1 MLMSWL
7 LKSIQRLYD
16 YPHIQ
21 FCVSYTIFQV
31 LKMKSTPFLLTG
43 AKPIHLKMYFDCFW
57 SSCRAPEISNKHQ
70 KYICKSPK
78 NLRQL
83 SLKPLTR
90 KLAPLFFADVHF
102 NSRDANLTKRKQA
115 QWTKWHSL
123 CTPQIS
129 SMVSE
134 CVHSPVTC
142 ATTAWEILLFPRN
155 ALISSFTMLLSLLQT
170 HPAQVRTQK
179 YSCSLQEPCGILY
192 KDHFKEAPILYGLSA
207 LRQNLIGRQQKGMYW
222 R

>member
-1 MLMSWL
+1 
-7 LKSIQRLYD
+7 
-16 YPHIQ
+16 
-21 FCVSYTIFQV
+21 
-31 LKMKSTPFLLTG
+31 MKSTPLLLTG
-43 AKPIHLKMYFDCFW
+43 AKPIHIKIYLDCFW
-57 SSCRAPEISNKHQ
+57 SSCRGPEISNKHQ
-70 KYICKSPK
+70 KYICKYPK
-78 NLRQL
+78 NLGQL

-90 KLAPLFFADVHF
+90 KLATLFFADVHF
-102 NSRDANLTKRKQA
+102 NSADADLTRRKQA
-115 QWTKWHSL
+115 QRTKRRSL

-179 YSCSLQEPCGILY
+179 YLCSSRAMWDFIQRPFQRSSYFIRIKCTAAKPNWQTTKRNVLKIKCP
-192 KDHFKEAPILYGLSA
+192 DV
-207 LRQNLIGRQQKGMYW
+207 
-222 R
+222 